1 MTMKEEI
8 IKAIVDVLMQNRWEN
23 SEENGLAIEP
33 LIFDS
38 QFNHV
43 AEDIFNK
50 IIEPDLYTAKELNY
64 AYSMALLNI
73 DGDGCLI
80 DNADMDFLEVV
91 KIIHDN
97 RLDDTN
103 N

>member
-1 MTMKEEI
+1 MKDEI

-23 SEENGLAIEP
+23 SEENGLVTEP

-38 QFNHV
+38 QFTNV

-50 IIEPDLYTAKELNY
+50 VIEPNLYTVKDLKY
-64 AYSMALLNI
+64 AYSMGILNV

-80 DNADMDFLEVV
+80 DNADMDFIEVV
-91 KIIHDN
+91 SIIDDN
-97 RLDDTN
+97 RLDNTN